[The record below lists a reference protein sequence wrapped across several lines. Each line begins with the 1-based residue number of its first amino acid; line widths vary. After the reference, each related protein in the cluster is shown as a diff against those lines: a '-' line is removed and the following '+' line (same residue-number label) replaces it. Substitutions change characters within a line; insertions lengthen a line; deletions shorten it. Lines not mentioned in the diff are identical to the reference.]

1 MDFSRIVWVR
11 REFLWEEGASVAPA
25 TETVSVNVPTPSAT
39 QGGMTGGSAS
49 NQRNSQREYWLE
61 RLLSEKEIR
70 TPLLMGN
77 ADRGNVIIWSFA
89 NSNISA

>member
-25 TETVSVNVPTPSAT
+25 TETASVNVPTPSAT

-49 NQRNSQREYWLE
+49 NQRNSHREDTQSYASVGSA
-61 RLLSEKEIR
+61 RRK
-70 TPLLMGN
+70 LM
-77 ADRGNVIIWSFA
+77 S
-89 NSNISA
+89 